1 LLPSFVYSPS
11 TPSPWT
17 WSWAG
22 PLPRLAGG
30 GGLWPIADLRCCS
43 GAHRAGK
50 VRDVLALIIR
60 RLHGRRHR
68 RLRPHP
74 HGRHPLDLVKCNMK
88 IDPAKYQSISSGFG
102 VVLKEQGARGFFRGW
117 APTLLWYSA
126 LTACKIG
133 FSQFFKRYYSDI
145 AGPEYATKYQMLIYL
160 ASFTS
165 AEVIADVSL

>member
-1 LLPSFVYSPS
+1 
-11 TPSPWT
+11 
-17 WSWAG
+17 
-22 PLPRLAGG
+22 
-30 GGLWPIADLRCCS
+30 
-43 GAHRAGK
+43 
-50 VRDVLALIIR
+50 
-60 RLHGRRHR
+60 
-68 RLRPHP
+68 
-74 HGRHPLDLVKCNMK
+74 

-126 LTACKIG
+126 RAACKIG

-165 AEVIADVSL
+165 AEVIADAVKVRVQTAWICKGIALYKGIVPLWGQDNLMKFASFQIVFDMIYKYAFPRSKEKVNINLSRENIFGTAA